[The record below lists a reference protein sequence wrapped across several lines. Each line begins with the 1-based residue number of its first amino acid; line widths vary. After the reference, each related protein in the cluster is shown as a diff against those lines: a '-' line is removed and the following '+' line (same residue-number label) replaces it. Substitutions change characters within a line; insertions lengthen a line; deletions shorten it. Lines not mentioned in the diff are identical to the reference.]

1 MNKKFLNYTDWQG
14 TADTLH
20 MYLQML
26 GKVKL
31 MRCHQRPEWAH
42 VRFYLTVEGVSTG
55 IIPGDN
61 SPFEIQANFM
71 KHLVVFRN
79 GNGKVVTFTLQ
90 DGLSVMEFYKQFMK
104 GLEEIGSPTAI
115 NVRAQEFY
123 DPIDFDKDTK
133 HHHYD
138 KEAVKLWHQNH
149 LFAYEALRGFLSGF
163 RGKVDGPAYYFGTM
177 DLTGIVYSG
186 ESAPFGMNKPISDH
200 AFDERYFECGFWP
213 GDVNYP
219 RPAFYGL
226 PYPFISDI
234 KGNDHLIRPAM
245 AIFKP
250 EKKEFFLTLEDALAY
265 DDPFD
270 AVHQFLQSS
279 FDIMQKVRPWQHLNW
294 ITTPL
299 TYSK

>member
-42 VRFYLTVEGVSTG
+42 VRLYLTVEGVSTG

-138 KEAVKLWHQNH
+138 KEAVASKSSFCVRGITGFPFRFPGKSGWAGL
-149 LFAYEALRGFLSGF
+149 LFRY
-163 RGKVDGPAYYFGTM
+163 DGP
-177 DLTGIVYSG
+177 
-186 ESAPFGMNKPISDH
+186 H
-200 AFDERYFECGFWP
+200 
-213 GDVNYP
+213 
-219 RPAFYGL
+219 
-226 PYPFISDI
+226 
-234 KGNDHLIRPAM
+234 GNR
-245 AIFKP
+245 
-250 EKKEFFLTLEDALAY
+250 
-265 DDPFD
+265 
-270 AVHQFLQSS
+270 V
-279 FDIMQKVRPWQHLNW
+279 
-294 ITTPL
+294 
-299 TYSK
+299 

>member
-1 MNKKFLNYTDWQG
+1 
-14 TADTLH
+14 
-20 MYLQML
+20 
-26 GKVKL
+26 
-31 MRCHQRPEWAH
+31 
-42 VRFYLTVEGVSTG
+42 
-55 IIPGDN
+55 
-61 SPFEIQANFM
+61 
-71 KHLVVFRN
+71 
-79 GNGKVVTFTLQ
+79 
-90 DGLSVMEFYKQFMK
+90 MK
-104 GLEEIGSPTAI
+104 GTGRDRFPLTAI

-149 LFAYEALRGFLSGF
+149 LFAYEALLGFLSGF

-234 KGNDHLIRPAM
+234 KGNDHLIRPTM

-250 EKKEFFLTLEDALAY
+250 EKKEVFLTLEDAMAY
-265 DDPFD
+265 DDRLMPPNS
-270 AVHQFLQSS
+270 LQPS
-279 FDIMQKVRPWQHLNW
+279 FDIMQKVRPWQHLNR

>member
-42 VRFYLTVEGVSTG
+42 VRLYLTVEGVSTG
-55 IIPGDN
+55 IIPGDD

-123 DPIDFDKDTK
+123 DPIVLNKDTK

-138 KEAVKLWHQNH
+138 KEAVQLWHQNH

-177 DLTGIVYSG
+177 
-186 ESAPFGMNKPISDH
+186 EPH
-200 AFDERYFECGFWP
+200 
-213 GDVNYP
+213 
-219 RPAFYGL
+219 
-226 PYPFISDI
+226 
-234 KGNDHLIRPAM
+234 GNR
-245 AIFKP
+245 
-250 EKKEFFLTLEDALAY
+250 
-265 DDPFD
+265 
-270 AVHQFLQSS
+270 V
-279 FDIMQKVRPWQHLNW
+279 
-294 ITTPL
+294 
-299 TYSK
+299 

>member
-42 VRFYLTVEGVSTG
+42 VRLYLTVEGVSTG
-55 IIPGDN
+55 IIPGDD

-71 KHLVVFRN
+71 KHLVIFRN
-79 GNGKVVTFTLQ
+79 GNGKMVTFTLQ
-90 DGLSVMEFYKQFMK
+90 DGLPVMEFYKQFMK

-138 KEAVKLWHQNH
+138 KEAVQLWHQNH
-149 LFAYEALRGFLSGF
+149 LFAHEALRGFLSGF

-200 AFDERYFECGFWP
+200 AFDERYFECGF
-213 GDVNYP
+213 
-219 RPAFYGL
+219 
-226 PYPFISDI
+226 
-234 KGNDHLIRPAM
+234 
-245 AIFKP
+245 
-250 EKKEFFLTLEDALAY
+250 
-265 DDPFD
+265 
-270 AVHQFLQSS
+270 
-279 FDIMQKVRPWQHLNW
+279 
-294 ITTPL
+294 
-299 TYSK
+299 

>member
-1 MNKKFLNYTDWQG
+1 MNKKFLNYTDGQG

-42 VRFYLTVEGVSTG
+42 VRLYLTVEGVSTG
-55 IIPGDN
+55 IIPGDD

-71 KHLVVFRN
+71 KHLVIFRN

-90 DGLSVMEFYKQFMK
+90 NGLSVMEFYKQFMK

-138 KEAVKLWHQNH
+138 KVS
-149 LFAYEALRGFLSGF
+149 FP
-163 RGKVDGPAYYFGTM
+163 V
-177 DLTGIVYSG
+177 SG
-186 ESAPFGMNKPISDH
+186 EKWMGRLTISVRWTSRESCI
-200 AFDERYFECGFWP
+200 A
-213 GDVNYP
+213 VN
-219 RPAFYGL
+219 RL
-226 PYPFISDI
+226 
-234 KGNDHLIRPAM
+234 R
-245 AIFKP
+245 
-250 EKKEFFLTLEDALAY
+250 LA
-265 DDPFD
+265 
-270 AVHQFLQSS
+270 
-279 FDIMQKVRPWQHLNW
+279 
-294 ITTPL
+294 
-299 TYSK
+299 